1 MMITIGS
8 SVPLNFQQNSTA
20 QKRENRELLA
30 YAACGAMLTPLI
42 PLIDGDGLKE
52 TCKNRNIAK
61 YVTGMAAVGGFFTA
75 SNLLLKNKFDNINDF
90 KKMTCKALIGAVT
103 LPLALLADNWARVG
117 EKKKEKKWYGIAAIT
132 GAAIMCIA
140 SELVGCTKQ
149 AKK

>member
-8 SVPLNFQQNSTA
+8 SAPLNFQQNSTA

-61 YVTGMAAVGGFFTA
+61 YD
-75 SNLLLKNKFDNINDF
+75 NRKKFKFI
-90 KKMTCKALIGAVT
+90 
-103 LPLALLADNWARVG
+103 
-117 EKKKEKKWYGIAAIT
+117 
-132 GAAIMCIA
+132 
-140 SELVGCTKQ
+140 
-149 AKK
+149 

>member
-20 QKRENRELLA
+20 QKRQNRELLA

-52 TCKNRNIAK
+52 TYKNRNVAK

-75 SNLLLKNKFDNINDF
+75 SNLILKNKFDNESYF
-90 KKMTCKALIGAVT
+90 KKIACKALIGAVT
-103 LPLALLADNWARVG
+103 LPLALLVDNWARIG
-117 EKKKEKKWYGIAAIT
+117 EKKMAKKWYGIASIT
-132 GAAIMCIA
+132 GAAIMCIT
-140 SELVGCTKQ
+140 SKLVDYNKQ

>member
-75 SNLLLKNKFDNINDF
+75 SN
-90 KKMTCKALIGAVT
+90 
-103 LPLALLADNWARVG
+103 WARVG
-117 EKKKEKKWYGIAAIT
+117 EKKMAKKWYGIAAIT